1 MFISKNIKIIYMTRF
16 YFFSLIML
24 MSASAISQ
32 NITQIY
38 SSDFAKLQS
47 EIRKEVGVKNIP
59 IINYRNLTKDDQP
72 YFLLIVGNDDY
83 QKFLQNVNIYDTIR
97 IVYLDQIDFK
107 KIEFPVFKKLINLK
121 AIKINNCKNIDP
133 EKLIANLVTAEKLV
147 QLHFKN
153 LNFKDWKLDVNP
165 LVKLKVLSFENC
177 NLKHYGTIL
186 LNLDEFSI
194 LNTKKTLDLSNL
206 FIKSVKNVI
215 IQGCKLECFPY
226 SLSTSQG
233 LEYLVLY
240 NTRIKTEMVSE
251 ISGFNDLKCIEITYC
266 NLKFNNIKF
275 LDTNEEVY
283 LIDNYKVTIID

>member
-1 MFISKNIKIIYMTRF
+1 MLRF

-24 MSASAISQ
+24 ISASAISQ

-133 EKLIANLVTAEKLV
+133 DKLIANLVTTEKLE

-194 LNTKKTLDLSNL
+194 LNS
-206 FIKSVKNVI
+206 KSGASSPLCTI
-215 IQGCKLECFPY
+215 GFLY
-226 SLSTSQG
+226 S
-233 LEYLVLY
+233 EY
-240 NTRIKTEMVSE
+240 K
-251 ISGFNDLKCIEITYC
+251 
-266 NLKFNNIKF
+266 
-275 LDTNEEVY
+275 
-283 LIDNYKVTIID
+283 